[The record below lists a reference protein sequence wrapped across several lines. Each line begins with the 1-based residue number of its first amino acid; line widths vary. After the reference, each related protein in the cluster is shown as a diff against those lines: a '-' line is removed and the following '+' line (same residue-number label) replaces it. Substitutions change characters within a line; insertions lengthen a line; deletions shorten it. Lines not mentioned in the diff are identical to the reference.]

1 MADITMCKGTTCPV
15 KESCYRFTAPINDW
29 RQSFFIEVPI
39 KEDKTCDEYWKD
51 ERHKTI
57 RRIK

>member
-39 KEDKTCDEYWKD
+39 KEDKTCDKYWKD
-51 ERHKTI
+51 ERRKTI